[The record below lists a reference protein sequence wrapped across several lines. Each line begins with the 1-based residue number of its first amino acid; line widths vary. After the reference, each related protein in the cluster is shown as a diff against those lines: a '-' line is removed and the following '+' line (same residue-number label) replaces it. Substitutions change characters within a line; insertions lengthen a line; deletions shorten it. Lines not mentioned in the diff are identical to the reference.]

1 MKAKPT
7 ACYFILQGNSGS
19 SVFDFSATDSA
30 MFLLFDSSLCC
41 SSTKLKQT
49 GLEHTRR
56 LIRLEAQTIAS
67 LQFLWAKRHQTESV
81 DISVILQ
88 VLCCFSST
96 PRFWRNSFKREPMSW
111 IMMAPQ
117 VMMCR
122 PRAEDF
128 VVVFFVLEDGPFF
141 FWWFVVWSFKNES
154 MYSDLTIL
162 GGQTT
167 GSMNLTI
174 RVYKWYNCRFL
185 YSKYDVLPGQ
195 SQAGFISAWT
205 PKKVRHSRNRVCAE
219 FSTHLRR
226 DAFSSPY
233 DCWQTLRKHQTGSR
247 RCGKQCLQGLN
258 NSGLIGET
266 HTLAKPLIHGP
277 QDDLSSW
284 VLSPI
289 VLQ

>member
-1 MKAKPT
+1 
-7 ACYFILQGNSGS
+7 
-19 SVFDFSATDSA
+19 
-30 MFLLFDSSLCC
+30 
-41 SSTKLKQT
+41 
-49 GLEHTRR
+49 
-56 LIRLEAQTIAS
+56 
-67 LQFLWAKRHQTESV
+67 
-81 DISVILQ
+81 
-88 VLCCFSST
+88 
-96 PRFWRNSFKREPMSW
+96 MSW

-117 VMMCR
+117 VMTCR
-122 PRAEDF
+122 WPRAEDF
-128 VVVFFVLEDGPFF
+128 FVVFMFWKMAIS
-141 FWWFVVWSFKNES
+141 FWWFVVWSFERINVFWF
-154 MYSDLTIL
+154 DIL

-167 GSMNLTI
+167 GSMNVAI
-174 RVYKWYNCRFL
+174 RVNGTIADFCTVITIF
-185 YSKYDVLPGQ
+185 LPGQ

-205 PKKVRHSRNRVCAE
+205 PKKVRHSGNRVCAE
-219 FSTHLRR
+219 FSSHLRR